1 MLTGIRQFIA
11 SESAGGLALAF
22 AALAALLISNSPLS
36 DGYHGFVHLSGEV
49 RIGTDLLVL
58 KKPLLVWVNDLWMA
72 IFFFLVGLEIKR
84 EALEGELASLR
95 QALLPAAAALG
106 GMVVPGLIY
115 AAIHWGDA
123 VALRGW
129 AIPTAT
135 DIAFALCVLT
145 LLGKRVPVSLKIFL
159 TAVAIIDDLGAIII
173 IALFY
178 TDDLSA
184 PMLVAAGVGVAALF
198 VLNRAG
204 VKRIGPYVVV
214 GLLVWLCVL
223 KSGVHATLAGAITA
237 LAIPLADGQGDSPLH
252 RAEHALQPWV
262 AFAVLPLFAFVNAG
276 VSLQG
281 LQPAALLAPIPL
293 AITLGLLCGKV
304 SGVFGATWLLVRF
317 GGAALPEGANWG
329 QFLAVC
335 LLCGIGFTM
344 SLFIGTL
351 AFEGQ
356 GPVFETQLKLGV
368 LCGSLLSA
376 LLGAA
381 VMIAASP
388 RGTTPVR

>member
-11 SESAGGLALAF
+11 SESAGGLALAA
-22 AALAALLISNSPLS
+22 AALAALLISNSPLHDWYYS
-36 DGYHGFVHLSGEV
+36 FVHLSGEV

-95 QALLPAAAALG
+95 QALLPAGAALG

-115 AAIHWGDA
+115 AAINWGDP

-145 LLGKRVPVSLKIFL
+145 LLGRRVPVSLKIFL

-184 PMLVAAGVGVAALF
+184 PMLVAAGVGIAALF
-198 VLNRAG
+198 VLNRVG

-223 KSGVHATLAGAITA
+223 KSGVHATLAGVITA
-237 LAIPLADGQGDSPLH
+237 LAIPLVDGQGGSPLH

-293 AITLGLLCGKV
+293 AITLGLVCGKV
-304 SGVFGATWLLVRF
+304 SGVFGAAWLLVRF

-356 GPVFETQLKLGV
+356 GAAFETQLKLGV

-388 RGTTPVR
+388 RQSTPAQ